1 MTDSELLRLKIEEL
15 KQRQA
20 MAWRRIA
27 DPQITP
33 SERREVRKLLKESG
47 SALFNDNVQV
57 KFNSGGMSLML
68 GNEEARDGR
77 LQWRQDLS
85 TQHAGPAAMA
95 RALLDPRPRERA
107 CASGISR
114 HSCARPISQVMR
126 TDRGHRWLLPL
137 VLP

>member
-1 MTDSELLRLKIEEL
+1 MTEPDLLRLKIEEL

-33 SERREVRKLLKESG
+33 SERREVRNLIKESG

-95 RALLDPRPRERA
+95 RALLDP
-107 CASGISR
+107 
-114 HSCARPISQVMR
+114 
-126 TDRGHRWLLPL
+126 DRVSAL
-137 VLP
+137 VLRGYLAIRAPDLFHRSCGPIGGIGGCYP